1 MATTERDRPYSQ
13 FNFRVSWEPATDNEG
28 TTMGEQDVRAG
39 FQEVSGLG
47 MEITVAEYRA
57 GNYPTNEPIKVT
69 GTVKTPDV
77 TLKRG
82 VIGRLDLYGW
92 LDAVRNGAQ
101 NQLKNVTIK
110 LMTEDRT
117 ETAQEWKLVNA
128 RPMKYTGP
136 SLNGKGTDL
145 AIEELVLSAERIEM
159 PT

>member
-1 MATTERDRPYSQ
+1 MATERDRPYSQ
-13 FNFRVSWEPATDNEG
+13 FNFRVSWIPATDNG
-28 TTMGEQDVRAG
+28 GETLEEETVNAG

-57 GNYPTNEPIKVT
+57 GNASTNESMKIT

-82 VIGRLDLYGW
+82 VIGRLDLYDW
-92 LDAVRNGAQ
+92 LHAVRNGSQ
-101 NQLKNVTIK
+101 NHLKNVTIK
-110 LMTEDRT
+110 LMAEDR
-117 ETAQEWKLVNA
+117 ETVAQQWKLTNS

-145 AIEELVLSAERIEM
+145 AVEELVLSSERIVLE
-159 PT
+159 